1 MLLEVINM
9 SLSRVSSMY
18 KDTVKVIGE
27 KSSYVEITVDD
38 DFQVIETDEVQKMID
53 ENLGIISEL
62 KEKQILN
69 H

>member
-1 MLLEVINM
+1 
-9 SLSRVSSMY
+9 MY
-18 KDTVKVIGE
+18 KDTVKVIGG

>member
-18 KDTVKVIGE
+18 KDTVKVIGG